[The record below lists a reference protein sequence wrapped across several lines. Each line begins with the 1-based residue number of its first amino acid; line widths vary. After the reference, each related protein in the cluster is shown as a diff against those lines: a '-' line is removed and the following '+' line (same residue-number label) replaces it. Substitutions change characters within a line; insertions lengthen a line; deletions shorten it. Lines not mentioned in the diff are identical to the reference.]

1 MLVSNM
7 ISNRSGRAVANQY
20 VIHAGD
26 VTIFQSYDSE
36 IVSIDRETKTIT
48 VFPEYNYSRTTAKY
62 RAAFMRD
69 MGILSM
75 ISTKD
80 FEKAMKDCEIPEG
93 FTIVTVKS

>member
-20 VIHAGD
+20 IINAGTT
-26 VTIFQSYDSE
+26 TIFQSYESE
-36 IVSIDRETKTIT
+36 IVAIDRETKTIT
-48 VFPEYNYSRTTAKY
+48 VFPDWNYSKTTAKY

-75 ISTKD
+75 ISSKD
-80 FEKAMKDCEIPEG
+80 FEKAMKDCKIPEG